1 MPSIVISCCILSIH
15 GYCRKIKRD
24 RSRVNIAY
32 QIMNREEQINET
44 YMQNHFPIKY
54 YLKNAKEACPICF
67 DK

>member
-54 YLKNAKEACPICF
+54 YLKN
-67 DK
+67 